1 MIKLKDILKEEYVPK
16 PIHKAQHA
24 RQVKLAKK
32 ITMDMQ
38 KLVNQFRKDY
48 KVDTSN
54 RVLYNTMKEWEEL
67 LSTAKMKYEGWFEFA
82 KDDSDYVV

>member
-38 KLVNQFRKDY
+38 KLVNQFSLECVMDFINKWFIR
-48 KVDTSN
+48 
-54 RVLYNTMKEWEEL
+54 
-67 LSTAKMKYEGWFEFA
+67 LSLFFN
-82 KDDSDYVV
+82 S

>member
-1 MIKLKDILKEEYVPK
+1 
-16 PIHKAQHA
+16 
-24 RQVKLAKK
+24 
-32 ITMDMQ
+32 MQ